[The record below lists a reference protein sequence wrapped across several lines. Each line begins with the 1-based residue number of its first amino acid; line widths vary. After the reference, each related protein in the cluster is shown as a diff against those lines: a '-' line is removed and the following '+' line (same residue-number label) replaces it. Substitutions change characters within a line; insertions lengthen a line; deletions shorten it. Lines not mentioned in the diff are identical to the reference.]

1 MLAAAESV
9 VDSLKRGVKVRLS
22 CHVCGCVGHA
32 EKDTQLELK
41 RALRACHRGADA
53 SSAAWIRK
61 TIKKVTIVVPVLITS
76 CQISEKPN
84 IGPVIAH
91 IVA

>member
-1 MLAAAESV
+1 VLAAAESV
-9 VDSLKRGVKVRLS
+9 VDSLKREVKVRLS
-22 CHVCGCVGHA
+22 CCVGHA

-76 CQISEKPN
+76 CQVSEKPN
-84 IGPVIAH
+84 IEPVIAH

>member
-1 MLAAAESV
+1 VLAAAESV

-22 CHVCGCVGHA
+22 CLGHA
-32 EKDTQLELK
+32 ETDTELELK

-61 TIKKVTIVVPVLITS
+61 TIKKVTIVVPVLITG
-76 CQISEKPN
+76 CQVSEKPD
-84 IGPVIAH
+84 